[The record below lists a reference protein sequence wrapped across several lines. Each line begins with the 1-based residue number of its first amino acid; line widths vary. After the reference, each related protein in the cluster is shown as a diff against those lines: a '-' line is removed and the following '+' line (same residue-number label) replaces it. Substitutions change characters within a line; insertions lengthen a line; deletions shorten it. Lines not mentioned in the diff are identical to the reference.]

1 MLLLTMTQLLGSML
15 RYLTTVTESVNAK
28 KKSRL
33 RQLRWWLNDVKKWHV
48 DRATLEPWAWNSHGN
63 WVIAQD
69 SANPILVD
77 WMGTSILV
85 NQPWSNIH
93 QPLTK
98 IHQLVCFPSFII
110 SGVNLRAFGNPK
122 KAQTVWLRHLQ
133 PTYALPWMNWELSL
147 LWGVKTNQLSGICG
161 LGKLWFPKFLAHVF
175 DVNGKLTNQQK
186 IEFSEGYLE

>member
-1 MLLLTMTQLLGSML
+1 MANLRDSWGKLECIWVLHSPKLWQASRILNYTQASL
-15 RYLTTVTESVNAK
+15 VTKSEFFCPK
-28 KKSRL
+28 KYTCFDCETR
-33 RQLRWWLNDVKKWHV
+33 VH
-48 DRATLEPWAWNSHGN
+48 P
-63 WVIAQD
+63 
-69 SANPILVD
+69 
-77 WMGTSILV
+77 
-85 NQPWSNIH
+85 
-93 QPLTK
+93 TK

-122 KAQTVWLRHLQ
+122 KAQAVWLRHLQ

>member
-1 MLLLTMTQLLGSML
+1 MEPCTAECPAWASSAARVFSSLPSLPTVEVFLGVNPRFSTWNL
-15 RYLTTVTESVNAK
+15 KKAVRKSDVTTDHDPAVGFHVTISYNCYRKCQCQK
-28 KKSRL
+28 KCRL

-98 IHQLVCFPSFII
+98 IHQLVRPWLSSDKKFITI
-110 SGVNLRAFGNPK
+110 
-122 KAQTVWLRHLQ
+122 
-133 PTYALPWMNWELSL
+133 
-147 LWGVKTNQLSGICG
+147 I
-161 LGKLWFPKFLAHVF
+161 
-175 DVNGKLTNQQK
+175 
-186 IEFSEGYLE
+186 